1 MTDSGEQLRGI
12 SASRGIGIGT
22 AFVHHVEAPSVS
34 TRRISSSRVEP
45 EVQRFLNAVRAVGDE
60 IRRTRRMVEMEHGP
74 DLAQIFDAQLA
85 MLEDSQV
92 KNKTVT
98 CIRETQCT
106 AERALTMTMARLKDA
121 FANIENEYLKAR
133 VADIMDVEHQVLS
146 RLAGGELQGLDS
158 VRSNT
163 IVIAR
168 DLLPSEAI
176 LLGRRFVKGLVTDA
190 GGATTHASIIAR
202 SLGLPAV
209 VGTANG
215 SRTINSG
222 DLVVVDGDGGVVH
235 VRPDEGTLRHYRAE
249 VRRHLRRERD
259 LLSRADLP
267 AVTLDGVEIDLMANI
282 DLPSEI
288 QAAVDNG
295 AKGVGMYRTEFL
307 FLGYELPTEEQQLAS
322 YSRIVREMAPRTV
335 VIRTLDLGGDKLL
348 HAVDSSPE
356 SNPFLGWRGIR
367 LCLDRPDIFKSQLRA
382 ILRAAE
388 GGDVQILLPMISDID
403 QVRQVRRILCETAAE
418 LESAGQS
425 APDCKLGIMI
435 EVPAAAIMADQFAP
449 EVDFLS
455 LGTNDLVQYTLAV
468 DRGTAKVAGLYD
480 QFHPAVLQLIKTVAD
495 SGCNNGIP
503 VSICGEMAG
512 DPVATPL
519 LLGLGLTILSLSPGL
534 IPEVKEVIRSIEM
547 GPARQLAR
555 RCLGLRSGSEVRDA
569 LHDAV

>member
-1 MTDSGEQLRGI
+1 MTNSGEQLRGI

-34 TRRISSSRVEP
+34 TRRISASRVEP

-222 DLVVVDGDGGVVH
+222 DLVVVDGDGGVVQ

-425 APDCKLGIMI
+425 APVCKLGIMI

-495 SGCNNGIP
+495 SGRNNGIP

>member
-235 VRPDEGTLRHYRAE
+235 VRPDEGTLHHYRAE

>member
-1 MTDSGEQLRGI
+1 MTNSGEQLRGI

-34 TRRISSSRVEP
+34 TRRISASRVEP

-92 KNKTVT
+92 KNKTVAY
-98 CIRETQCT
+98 IRESQCT
-106 AERALTMTMARLKDA
+106 AERALTVTMAHLKDA

-215 SRTINSG
+215 SWTINSG

-235 VRPDEGTLRHYRAE
+235 VRPDEGTLRYYRSE

-307 FLGYELPTEEQQLAS
+307 FLGYELPTEEQQLVS
-322 YSRIVREMAPRTV
+322 YSRIVREMAPQTV

-382 ILRAAE
+382 ILRAAA

-418 LESAGQS
+418 LEGAGQS

-495 SGCNNGIP
+495 SGRNNGIP

-547 GPARQLAR
+547 GPASQLAR
-555 RCLGLRSGSEVRDA
+555 RCLGLRSGAEVRDA
-569 LHDAV
+569 LHDPV